1 MGKFITKLLIILST
15 IFFLMVI
22 ADNYISKTLKRIHN
36 HPGEIEV
43 WNDIYNKNIDA
54 DIAIYGSSRAWVHIN
69 PTILEDSLNIKAY
82 NFGIDGH
89 NFWLQYLRNKEY
101 LKYNKHPKIIIVA
114 VDVFSL
120 VKREDLY
127 ESRQFLPYMLWNNDI
142 KKFTSSY
149 NGFSFEDYYF
159 PLLRYYGSLREVNF
173 NSNNTNKELYR
184 YKGYKGIDKEW
195 NTDLAI
201 AKLKMNQYT
210 IDIDSSSIKLF
221 EQFLLECKSD
231 KITVLLV
238 YTPEHI
244 DGQRFVKNRNE
255 IINIFNDFSNKYNLL
270 FLDYSNDEIC
280 KKKDYFYNASHLNK
294 KGSELFTSKLSYDIK
309 ARSHNKSYI
318 KNSRF
323 NR

>member
-1 MGKFITKLLIILST
+1 MS
-15 IFFLMVI
+15 I
-22 ADNYISKTLKRIHN
+22 ADYYISENLKTSHSS
-36 HPGEIEV
+36 PGEMEV

-54 DIAIYGSSRAWVHIN
+54 DIAIYGSSRAWVHIS
-69 PTILEDSLNIKAY
+69 PTILEDSLKIKAY

-101 LKYNKHPKIIIVA
+101 LKYNKHPKLIILS

-120 VKREDLY
+120 AKREDLY
-127 ESRQFLPYMLWNNDI
+127 QSNQFLPYMLWNNDI

-149 NGFSFEDYYF
+149 NSFSFEDYYF
-159 PLLRYYGSLREVNF
+159 PLIRYSGTLRGLDL
-173 NSNNTNKELYR
+173 NSSKTNNKPYR
-184 YKGYKGIDKEW
+184 YKGYKGMEREW
-195 NTDLAI
+195 NNDLAK

-210 IDIDSSSIKLF
+210 IDIDSSSINLF
-221 EQFLLECKSD
+221 NQFLLECKAD
-231 KITVLLV
+231 KITVILV

-244 DGQRFVKNRNE
+244 DGQKFIKNRKK

-270 FLDYSNDEIC
+270 FLNYSNDEIC

-309 ARSHNKSYI
+309 ARTHNTVY
-318 KNSRF
+318 N
-323 NR
+323 